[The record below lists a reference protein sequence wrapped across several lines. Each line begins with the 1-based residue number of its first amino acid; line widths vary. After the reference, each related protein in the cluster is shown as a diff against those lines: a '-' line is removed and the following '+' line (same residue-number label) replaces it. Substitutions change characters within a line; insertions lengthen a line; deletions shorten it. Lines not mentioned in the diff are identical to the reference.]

1 MYNTHIK
8 VEGVVLLY
16 LEETSKLPKKVI
28 ENLDGDLGNLKVYLV
43 QDYNVNLLKRMV
55 NFGLDIFGDLGMD
68 EWGLVP
74 QIRHGNV
81 FVLRE
86 ESRKKII
93 GIAILMR
100 DWEDLQKCYLFDY
113 AISDELQGQSL
124 GYHFLVAIIRNLET
138 QGFTKM
144 GLTVDTENAPAI
156 RLYKDKIG
164 FEIVGEN
171 EDEYGEGHHRY
182 IMNLHFD
189 KLNVIE

>member
-1 MYNTHIK
+1 M
-8 VEGVVLLY
+8 Y
-16 LEETSKLPKKVI
+16 LEEASKLPRKVI
-28 ENLDGDLGNLKVYLV
+28 ENLDGDVGNLKVYLV

-81 FVLRE
+81 YVLRE
-86 ESRKKII
+86 EDKKKII
-93 GIAILMR
+93 GLAILMR

-113 AISDELQGQSL
+113 AISEDLQGQGL
-124 GYHFLVAIIRNLET
+124 GYHFLAAIIRNLED
-138 QGFTKM
+138 QGFSKM
-144 GLTVDTENAPAI
+144 GLTVDVENAPAI

-164 FEIVGEN
+164 FEITGEN

-182 IMNLHFD
+182 IMELHFD
-189 KLNVIE
+189 KMLPPKK